1 MRIACDV
8 SATQL
13 DDMFEMIDLLNDIVI
28 KPCLY
33 TRTVNCPLTTQERF
47 HVVNAFS
54 VEGIQISRTHQPS
67 YAREQILRKIT
78 TYASITN
85 GMSKF
90 AWQAHALFERL
101 R

>member
-54 VEGIQISRTHQPS
+54 VEGIEIIKNASAFIRTRANLAQN
-67 YAREQILRKIT
+67 YDICK
-78 TYASITN
+78 YY
-85 GMSKF
+85 
-90 AWQAHALFERL
+90 
-101 R
+101 